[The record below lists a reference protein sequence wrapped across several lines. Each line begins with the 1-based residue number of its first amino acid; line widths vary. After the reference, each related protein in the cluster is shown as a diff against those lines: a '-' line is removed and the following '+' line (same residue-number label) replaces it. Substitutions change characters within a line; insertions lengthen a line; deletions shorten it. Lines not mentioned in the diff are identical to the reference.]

1 MQPFGQ
7 TLTGLK
13 LVLEKHERLPPE
25 AAADRL
31 GRARAMVGELLR
43 RVHELCLDLRPA
55 MLDDLGLRP
64 ALLWVVERY
73 TAQTGVEVA
82 LECTGLD
89 GRLQPEVETAAYRI
103 VQEALTNVA
112 RHAGVSLATVGC
124 AVAEHSLRIEV
135 SDEGVGF
142 EVGAFR
148 PGQSSGLVGMEVRA
162 RLTGGQCRVQSEL
175 GRGTRV
181 LAELPLGE
189 YPRADP

>member
-1 MQPFGQ
+1 
-7 TLTGLK
+7 
-13 LVLEKHERLPPE
+13 
-25 AAADRL
+25 
-31 GRARAMVGELLR
+31 
-43 RVHELCLDLRPA
+43 
-55 MLDDLGLRP
+55 
-64 ALLWVVERY
+64 
-73 TAQTGVEVA
+73 
-82 LECTGLD
+82 LD